1 MIILRADRDVLALV
15 VNVMQYFAEATN
27 ILQAEG
33 KPTSNSVIPVVDSL
47 ENTLKTIN
55 RDHMAINA
63 LCEHLLNSLEQC
75 FGYLK
80 DSPLHQAATVL
91 DPNINLSFT
100 DNNEEGK
107 VFTFTSSEVKRSVKG
122 LLPESAPLTPGPSTV
137 ARSHDDDAQPKKK
150 KPRLMDFCSIP
161 KQPDHT
167 LLDIDIELQTYFDQP
182 HLKQVNPIKY

>member
-1 MIILRADRDVLALV
+1 
-15 VNVMQYFAEATN
+15 
-27 ILQAEG
+27 
-33 KPTSNSVIPVVDSL
+33 
-47 ENTLKTIN
+47 
-55 RDHMAINA
+55 MAINA
-63 LCEHLLNSLEQC
+63 LCEHLLNSLEQR

-122 LLPESAPLTPGPSTV
+122 LLPESVFSAPLTPGLSAV
-137 ARSHDDDAQPKKK
+137 ACSHDDGAQPKKK

-167 LLDIDIELQTYFDQP
+167 LLNFRRTLTS
-182 HLKQVNPIKY
+182 LA